1 MRSDSP
7 SDVEADDIVE
17 ICLRRDVQ
25 VLNRAATFANE
36 VVVIVGERVI
46 AARAVS
52 KIKLLHL
59 SLASK
64 DVKVTIDGAE
74 RNARHLSPDFLKHPL
89 GRGVRACAAKNLEDS
104 ISLLAALR
112 GKLLFGHW

>member
-1 MRSDSP
+1 MRPDP
-7 SDVEADDIVE
+7 PFNVEADDIVE

-25 VLNRAATFANE
+25 VLNRTAAFANE
-36 VVVIVGERVI
+36 VIVIVGERVI
-46 AARAVS
+46 AARAIP
-52 KIKLLHL
+52 KIKFLHL

-89 GRGVRACAAKNLEDS
+89 RCGMRACAAKDLEDA
-104 ISLLAALR
+104 ISLLASLCSQ
-112 GKLLFGHW
+112 LLFGQW